1 MPKSVMIAMC
11 LVKILPL
18 WSDSSGYKNAGQPS
32 RNLHRAGAVKWKKRK
47 LRAAKN
53 KEKMPAVVESYFV
66 KLSDNQVEPKTISIL
81 SALLIGFDRIAAKP
95 LLIIPSVLL
104 DLFLWFGPHLAMAAL
119 LHAAAAGLSIPVG
132 KDPVMMEQLAFFQE
146 TLGLFSDR
154 YNLLAS
160 FSTLPGG
167 MPFNFLFA
175 LLTSVS
181 VGIPSLVAGRMPVLT
196 PLGPVSQLEILDP
209 MFVVLIWFTLALV
222 GIGAGV
228 IFHRLVAKQVDPEAE
243 FDHLWRDWMKLVFL
257 ALGGYLLTVVVL
269 TIGMLVAGID
279 GLTYIALP
287 VLFVSGVYVAFTPHG
302 IIRYR
307 LGIWSAV
314 KQSIRVVR
322 FNFFGST
329 GYLIT
334 AFLIMWVSTYKVWSL
349 AQEDSWIFALAIMGH
364 AFLATMLIAGSYV
377 FFQGRKEWLEWQLAR
392 IMNVLNQ
399 EEPKLT
405 DE

>member
-1 MPKSVMIAMC
+1 MEMKKQVNQAEIHLGQVLSSGKSVS
-11 LVKILPL
+11 
-18 WSDSSGYKNAGQPS
+18 W
-32 RNLHRAGAVKWKKRK
+32 RAVES
-47 LRAAKN
+47 
-53 KEKMPAVVESYFV
+53 KEKVPAVVESYFV
-66 KLSDNQVEPKTISIL
+66 KLSDNQVEPKSISIL
-81 SALLIGFDRIAAKP
+81 SALLTGFDRIAAKP
-95 LLIIPSVLL
+95 LLILPPVLL
-104 DLFLWFGPHLAMAAL
+104 DLFLWFGPHLTVPSL
-119 LHAAAAGLSIPVG
+119 LHAAAAGLTIPAG
-132 KDPVMMEQLAFFQE
+132 ADPGMTEQLVLFRE
-146 TLGLFSDR
+146 TLNLLGER
-154 YNLLAS
+154 YNLLTS

-196 PLGPVSQLEILDP
+196 PLGPAPQLEILDP
-209 MFVVLIWFTLALV
+209 MFVLLIWFTLALA

-228 IFHRLVAKQVDPEAE
+228 IFHRLVVKQTDPEAE
-243 FDHLWRDWMKLVFL
+243 FNHLWRDWMKLVFL
-257 ALGGYLLTVVVL
+257 AIGGYLLTVVIL
-269 TIGMLVAGID
+269 TVGMLVAGIN

-287 VLFVSGVYVAFTPHG
+287 VLFVAGVYIAFTPHG

-307 LGIWSAV
+307 LGIWSAI

-329 GYLIT
+329 GYLLT

-364 AFLATMLIAGSYV
+364 AFIATMLIAGSYV

-392 IMNVLNQ
+392 IMSVLNQ
-399 EEPKLT
+399 EESKLT
-405 DE
+405 EE

>member
-1 MPKSVMIAMC
+1 MDIKKQVNQADIHLGQVLSSGKSVS
-11 LVKILPL
+11 
-18 WSDSSGYKNAGQPS
+18 W
-32 RNLHRAGAVKWKKRK
+32 RAVQS
-47 LRAAKN
+47 

-66 KLSDNQVEPKTISIL
+66 KLSDNQVEPKPIGIL
-81 SALLIGFDRIAAKP
+81 SALLAGFDRIAAKP
-95 LLIIPSVLL
+95 LLILPPVLL
-104 DLFLWFGPHLAMAAL
+104 DLFLWFGPHLTVSSL
-119 LHAAAAGLSIPVG
+119 LHAAAAGLSIPAG
-132 KDPVMMEQLAFFQE
+132 TDPGMTEQLALFRE
-146 TLGLFSDR
+146 TLNLFSER
-154 YNLLAS
+154 YNLLTS

-196 PLGPVSQLEILDP
+196 PIGPAAQLEILDP
-209 MFVVLIWFTLALV
+209 MFIILIWFTLALA
-222 GIGAGV
+222 GIGAGA
-228 IFHRLVAKQVDPEAE
+228 IFHRLVVKQTDPEAE
-243 FDHLWRDWMKLVFL
+243 FNHLWRDWMKLVFL
-257 ALGGYLLTVVVL
+257 AIGGYLLTVVIL
-269 TIGMLVAGID
+269 TVGMLVAGIN

-287 VLFVSGVYVAFTPHG
+287 VLFVAGVYIAFTPHG

-307 LGIWSAV
+307 LGIWSAI

-329 GYLIT
+329 GYLLT

-364 AFLATMLIAGSYV
+364 AFIATMLIAGSYV

-392 IMNVLNQ
+392 IMSVLNQ
-399 EEPKLT
+399 EESKLT
-405 DE
+405 EE

>member
-1 MPKSVMIAMC
+1 MEMKKQVNQAEIHLGQVLSSRKSVSW
-11 LVKILPL
+11 K
-18 WSDSSGYKNAGQPS
+18 
-32 RNLHRAGAVKWKKRK
+32 AVES
-47 LRAAKN
+47 
-53 KEKMPAVVESYFV
+53 KEKVPAVVESYFV
-66 KLSDNQVEPKTISIL
+66 KLSDNQVEPKSISIL
-81 SALLIGFDRIAAKP
+81 SALLTGFDRIAAKP
-95 LLIIPSVLL
+95 LLILPPVLL
-104 DLFLWFGPHLAMAAL
+104 DLFLWFGPHLTVPSL
-119 LHAAAAGLSIPVG
+119 LHAAAAGLTIPAG
-132 KDPVMMEQLAFFQE
+132 ADPGMTEQLVLFRE
-146 TLGLFSDR
+146 TLNLLGER
-154 YNLLAS
+154 YNLLTS

-196 PLGPVSQLEILDP
+196 PLGPAPQLEILDP
-209 MFVVLIWFTLALV
+209 MFVLLIWFTLALA

-228 IFHRLVAKQVDPEAE
+228 IFHRLVVKQTDPEAE
-243 FDHLWRDWMKLVFL
+243 FNHLWRDWMKLVFL
-257 ALGGYLLTVVVL
+257 AIGGYLLTVVIL
-269 TIGMLVAGID
+269 TVGMLVAGIN

-287 VLFVSGVYVAFTPHG
+287 VLFVAGVYIAFTPHG

-307 LGIWSAV
+307 LGIWSAI

-329 GYLIT
+329 GYLLT

-364 AFLATMLIAGSYV
+364 AFIATMLIAGSYV

-392 IMNVLNQ
+392 IMSVLNQ
-399 EEPKLT
+399 EESKLT
-405 DE
+405 EE

>member
-1 MPKSVMIAMC
+1 
-11 LVKILPL
+11 
-18 WSDSSGYKNAGQPS
+18 
-32 RNLHRAGAVKWKKRK
+32 
-47 LRAAKN
+47 
-53 KEKMPAVVESYFV
+53 MPAVVESYFV
-66 KLSDNQVEPKTISIL
+66 KLSDNQVEPKPISIL
-81 SALLIGFDRIAAKP
+81 SALLTGFDRIAAKP
-95 LLIIPSVLL
+95 LLILPSVLL
-104 DLFLWFGPHLAMAAL
+104 DLFLWFGPHLVVPSL
-119 LHAAAAGLSIPVG
+119 LHVAAAGLSVPAG
-132 KDPVMMEQLAFFQE
+132 TDPGMMEQLAFFQE
-146 TLGLFSDR
+146 TLDLFSER
-154 YNLLAS
+154 YNLLTS

-196 PLGPVSQLEILDP
+196 PLGPASQLEILDP
-209 MFVVLIWFTLALV
+209 MFVVLIWFTLALA

-243 FDHLWRDWMKLVFL
+243 FDPLWRDWMKLVFL
-257 ALGGYLLTVVVL
+257 AIGGYLLTVVVL
-269 TIGMLVAGID
+269 TVGMLVAGIN

-287 VLFVSGVYVAFTPHG
+287 ILFVSGVYMAFTPHG

-307 LGIWSAV
+307 LGIWSAI

-329 GYLIT
+329 GYLLT

-364 AFLATMLIAGSYV
+364 AFIATLLVAGSYV
-377 FFQGRKEWLEWQLAR
+377 FFQGRRDWLEWQLAR

-399 EEPKLT
+399 EKTKLT

>member
-1 MPKSVMIAMC
+1 MDIKKQVNQAEFHLGQALLSEKSV
-11 LVKILPL
+11 
-18 WSDSSGYKNAGQPS
+18 S
-32 RNLHRAGAVKWKKRK
+32 RRAVES
-47 LRAAKN
+47 

-66 KLSDNQVEPKTISIL
+66 NIHDNQVEPKPISIL
-81 SALLIGFDRIAAKP
+81 SALLTGFDRIAAKP
-95 LLIIPSVLL
+95 LLILPPVLL
-104 DLFLWFGPHLAMAAL
+104 DLFLWFGPHLTVPSL
-119 LHAAAAGLSIPVG
+119 LHAAAAGLTIPAG
-132 KDPVMMEQLAFFQE
+132 TDPGMTEQLALFPE
-146 TLGLFSDR
+146 MLNLLGER
-154 YNLLAS
+154 YNLLTS

-196 PLGPVSQLEILDP
+196 PLGPASQMEILDP
-209 MFVVLIWFTLALV
+209 MFVLLIWFTMALA

-228 IFHRLVAKQVDPEAE
+228 IFHRLVVKQTDPEAV

-257 ALGGYLLTVVVL
+257 AIGGYLLTVVIL
-269 TIGMLVAGID
+269 TVGMLVAGIN

-287 VLFVSGVYVAFTPHG
+287 VLFVAGVYIAFTPHG

-307 LGIWSAV
+307 LGIWSAI

-329 GYLIT
+329 GYLLT
-334 AFLIMWVSTYKVWSL
+334 AFLIMWVSTYEVWSL

-364 AFLATMLIAGSYV
+364 AFIATMLIAGSYV

-399 EEPKLT
+399 EESKLT
-405 DE
+405 EE

>member
-1 MPKSVMIAMC
+1 MWVNQAAIHLGQVLSSGKSVS
-11 LVKILPL
+11 
-18 WSDSSGYKNAGQPS
+18 W
-32 RNLHRAGAVKWKKRK
+32 RAVES
-47 LRAAKN
+47 
-53 KEKMPAVVESYFV
+53 KEKVPAVVESYFV
-66 KLSDNQVEPKTISIL
+66 KLSDNQVEPKPISIL
-81 SALLIGFDRIAAKP
+81 SALLTGFDRIAAKP
-95 LLIIPSVLL
+95 LLILPPVLL
-104 DLFLWFGPHLAMAAL
+104 DLFLWFGPHLTVPSL
-119 LHAAAAGLSIPVG
+119 LHAAAAGLTIQAG
-132 KDPVMMEQLAFFQE
+132 TDPGMTEQLVLFRE
-146 TLGLFSDR
+146 TLNLLGER
-154 YNLLAS
+154 YNLLTS

-196 PLGPVSQLEILDP
+196 PLGPASQMEILDP
-209 MFVVLIWFTLALV
+209 MFVLLIWFTMALA

-228 IFHRLVAKQVDPEAE
+228 IFHRLLVKQTDPEAV

-257 ALGGYLLTVVVL
+257 AIGGYLLTVVIL
-269 TIGMLVAGID
+269 TVGMLIAGIN

-287 VLFVSGVYVAFTPHG
+287 VLFVAGVYIAFTPHG

-307 LGIWSAV
+307 LGIWSAI

-329 GYLIT
+329 GYLLT
-334 AFLIMWVSTYKVWSL
+334 AFLIMWVSTYQVWSL

-364 AFLATMLIAGSYV
+364 AFIATMLIAGSYV

-399 EEPKLT
+399 EESNLT
-405 DE
+405 EE

>member
-1 MPKSVMIAMC
+1 
-11 LVKILPL
+11 
-18 WSDSSGYKNAGQPS
+18 
-32 RNLHRAGAVKWKKRK
+32 
-47 LRAAKN
+47 
-53 KEKMPAVVESYFV
+53 
-66 KLSDNQVEPKTISIL
+66 
-81 SALLIGFDRIAAKP
+81 
-95 LLIIPSVLL
+95 
-104 DLFLWFGPHLAMAAL
+104 
-119 LHAAAAGLSIPVG
+119 
-132 KDPVMMEQLAFFQE
+132 
-146 TLGLFSDR
+146 
-154 YNLLAS
+154 
-160 FSTLPGG
+160 

-196 PLGPVSQLEILDP
+196 PLGPASQLEILDP
-209 MFVVLIWFTLALV
+209 MFVLLIWFALALA

-228 IFHRLVAKQVDPEAE
+228 IFHRLVAKQTDPEAE

-257 ALGGYLLTVVVL
+257 AIGGYLLTVVIL
-269 TIGMLVAGID
+269 TTGMLVAGIN

-287 VLFVSGVYVAFTPHG
+287 LLFVAGVYVAFTPHG

-307 LGIWSAV
+307 LGIWSAI

-329 GYLIT
+329 GYLLT

-349 AQEDSWIFALAIMGH
+349 AQEDSWIFALAIIGH
-364 AFLATMLIAGSYV
+364 AFIATMLIAGSYA
-377 FFQGRKEWLEWQLAR
+377 FFQGRRDWLESQLAR

-399 EEPKLT
+399 EKTKLT

>member
-1 MPKSVMIAMC
+1 MDIKNQVNQAEFH
-11 LVKILPL
+11 LGQVL
-18 WSDSSGYKNAGQPS
+18 SSGKRVS
-32 RNLHRAGAVKWKKRK
+32 WIAVESKG
-47 LRAAKN
+47 
-53 KEKMPAVVESYFV
+53 KMPAVVESYFV
-66 KLSDNQVEPKTISIL
+66 NIPDNQVEPKPISIL
-81 SALLIGFDRIAAKP
+81 SALLTGFDRIAAKP
-95 LLIIPSVLL
+95 LLILPLVLL
-104 DLFLWFGPHLAMAAL
+104 DLFLWFGPHLTVTSL
-119 LHAAAAGLSIPVG
+119 LHAAAAGLSIPAG
-132 KDPVMMEQLAFFQE
+132 TDPGMTEQLALFRE
-146 TLGLFSDR
+146 TLNLFSER
-154 YNLLAS
+154 YNLLTS

-196 PLGPVSQLEILDP
+196 PLGPASQLEILDP
-209 MFVVLIWFTLALV
+209 MIVLLIWFALALA

-228 IFHRLVAKQVDPEAE
+228 IFHRLVAKQTDPEAE

-257 ALGGYLLTVVVL
+257 AIGGYLLTVVIL
-269 TIGMLVAGID
+269 TTGMLVAGIN

-287 VLFVSGVYVAFTPHG
+287 LLFVAGVYVAFTPHG

-307 LGIWSAV
+307 LGIWSAI

-329 GYLIT
+329 GYLLT

-349 AQEDSWIFALAIMGH
+349 AQEDSWIFALAIIGH
-364 AFLATMLIAGSYV
+364 AFIATMLIAGSYA
-377 FFQGRKEWLEWQLAR
+377 FFQGRRDWLESQLAR

-399 EEPKLT
+399 EKTKLT

>member
-1 MPKSVMIAMC
+1 MEMKKQVNQAEIHLGQVLSSGKSVS
-11 LVKILPL
+11 
-18 WSDSSGYKNAGQPS
+18 W
-32 RNLHRAGAVKWKKRK
+32 RAVES
-47 LRAAKN
+47 
-53 KEKMPAVVESYFV
+53 KEKVPAVVESYFV
-66 KLSDNQVEPKTISIL
+66 KLSDNQVEPKSISIL
-81 SALLIGFDRIAAKP
+81 SALLTGFDRIAAKP
-95 LLIIPSVLL
+95 LLILPPVLL
-104 DLFLWFGPHLAMAAL
+104 DLFLWFGPHLTVPSL
-119 LHAAAAGLSIPVG
+119 LHAAAAGLTIPAG
-132 KDPVMMEQLAFFQE
+132 ADPGMTEQLVLFRE
-146 TLGLFSDR
+146 TLNLLGER
-154 YNLLAS
+154 YNLLTS

-196 PLGPVSQLEILDP
+196 PLGPAPQLEILDP
-209 MFVVLIWFTLALV
+209 MFVLLIWFTLALA

-228 IFHRLVAKQVDPEAE
+228 IFHRLVVKQTDPEAE
-243 FDHLWRDWMKLVFL
+243 FNHLWRDWMKLVFL
-257 ALGGYLLTVVVL
+257 AIGGYLLTVVIL
-269 TIGMLVAGID
+269 TVGMLVAGIN

-287 VLFVSGVYVAFTPHG
+287 VLFVAGVYIAFTPHG

-307 LGIWSAV
+307 LGIWSAI

-329 GYLIT
+329 GYLLT

-364 AFLATMLIAGSYV
+364 AFIATMLIAGSYV

-392 IMNVLNQ
+392 VMSVLNQ
-399 EEPKLT
+399 EESKLT
-405 DE
+405 EE

>member
-1 MPKSVMIAMC
+1 MDIKMWVNQAEIH
-11 LVKILPL
+11 LGQVL
-18 WSDSSGYKNAGQPS
+18 SSGKCVS
-32 RNLHRAGAVKWKKRK
+32 WRAVNSKG
-47 LRAAKN
+47 
-53 KEKMPAVVESYFV
+53 KMPAVVESYFV
-66 KLSDNQVEPKTISIL
+66 KLSDNQVEPKPISIL
-81 SALLIGFDRIAAKP
+81 SALLTGFDRIAAKP
-95 LLIIPSVLL
+95 LLILPPVLL
-104 DLFLWFGPHLAMAAL
+104 DLFLWFGPHLTLPSL
-119 LHAAAAGLSIPVG
+119 LHAAAAGLIIPAG
-132 KDPVMMEQLAFFQE
+132 ADPGMTEQLALFRE
-146 TLGLFSDR
+146 TMNLLSER
-154 YNLLAS
+154 YNLLTA

-196 PLGPVSQLEILDP
+196 PLGPASQLEVLDP
-209 MFVVLIWFTLALV
+209 MFVLLIWFTLALA

-228 IFHRLVAKQVDPEAE
+228 IFHRLVAKQTDPKAE

-257 ALGGYLLTVVVL
+257 AIGGYLLTVVVL
-269 TIGMLVAGID
+269 TVGMLVAGIN

-287 VLFVSGVYVAFTPHG
+287 ILFVAGVYIAFTPHG

-307 LGIWSAV
+307 LGIWSAI

-329 GYLIT
+329 GYLLT

-364 AFLATMLIAGSYV
+364 AFIATVLIAGSYV
-377 FFQGRKEWLEWQLAR
+377 FFQGRRDWLEWQLAR

-399 EEPKLT
+399 EKTELI

>member
-1 MPKSVMIAMC
+1 MEMKKQVNQAEIHLGQVLSSGKSVS
-11 LVKILPL
+11 
-18 WSDSSGYKNAGQPS
+18 W
-32 RNLHRAGAVKWKKRK
+32 RAVES
-47 LRAAKN
+47 
-53 KEKMPAVVESYFV
+53 KEKVPAVVESYFV
-66 KLSDNQVEPKTISIL
+66 KLSDNQVEPKPISIL
-81 SALLIGFDRIAAKP
+81 SALLAGFDRIAAKP
-95 LLIIPSVLL
+95 LLILPPVLL
-104 DLFLWFGPHLAMAAL
+104 DLFLWFGPHLTVPSL
-119 LHAAAAGLSIPVG
+119 LHAAAAGLTIPAG
-132 KDPVMMEQLAFFQE
+132 ADPGMTEQLVLFRE
-146 TLGLFSDR
+146 TLNLLGER
-154 YNLLAS
+154 YNLLTS

-196 PLGPVSQLEILDP
+196 PLGPAPQLEILDP
-209 MFVVLIWFTLALV
+209 MFVLLIWFTLALA

-228 IFHRLVAKQVDPEAE
+228 IFHRLVVKQTDPEAE
-243 FDHLWRDWMKLVFL
+243 FNHLWRDWMKLLFL
-257 ALGGYLLTVVVL
+257 AIGGYLLTVVIL
-269 TIGMLVAGID
+269 TVGMLVAGIN

-287 VLFVSGVYVAFTPHG
+287 VLFVAGVYIAFTPHG

-307 LGIWSAV
+307 LGIWSAI

-329 GYLIT
+329 GYLLT

-364 AFLATMLIAGSYV
+364 AFIATMLIAGSYV

-392 IMNVLNQ
+392 IMSVLNQ
-399 EEPKLT
+399 EESKLT
-405 DE
+405 EE

>member
-1 MPKSVMIAMC
+1 
-11 LVKILPL
+11 
-18 WSDSSGYKNAGQPS
+18 
-32 RNLHRAGAVKWKKRK
+32 
-47 LRAAKN
+47 
-53 KEKMPAVVESYFV
+53 
-66 KLSDNQVEPKTISIL
+66 
-81 SALLIGFDRIAAKP
+81 
-95 LLIIPSVLL
+95 VLL
-104 DLFLWFGPHLAMAAL
+104 DLFLWFGPHLTVTSL
-119 LHAAAAGLSIPVG
+119 LHAAAAGLTIPAG
-132 KDPVMMEQLAFFQE
+132 TDPVMMEQLAFFQE
-146 TLGLFSDR
+146 TLDLFGER
-154 YNLLAS
+154 YNLLTS

-196 PLGPVSQLEILDP
+196 PLGPASQLEILDQ
-209 MFVVLIWFTLALV
+209 MFVILIWFTLALA

-228 IFHRLVAKQVDPEAE
+228 IFHRLVAKQTDPEAE

-257 ALGGYLLTVVVL
+257 AMGGYLLTVVVL
-269 TIGMLVAGID
+269 TVGMLVAGVN

-287 VLFVSGVYVAFTPHG
+287 VLFVAGVYVAFTPHG

-307 LGIWSAV
+307 LGIWSAI

-329 GYLIT
+329 GYLLT

-349 AQEDSWIFALAIMGH
+349 AQEDSWIFALAIIGH
-364 AFLATMLIAGSYV
+364 AFIATMLIAGSYV
-377 FFQGRKEWLEWQLAR
+377 FFQGRREWLEWQLAR

-399 EEPKLT
+399 EETKLT
-405 DE
+405 EE